1 MYVLAARRMDEPE
14 LRGVQGESRGTA
26 LVGNHRAVRLARV
39 DFFSADWMSRLR
51 EMDADLMRTSS
62 FQLANEGRMPWEPLQ
77 HINMRNR
84 MLAGRLRPAAAPAVA
99 SIADEPV

>member
-1 MYVLAARRMDEPE
+1 MYVLAARRMDEPKF
-14 LRGVQGESRGTA
+14 RGMQGESRGPA

-62 FQLANEGRMPWEPLQ
+62 FQLANEGRMFGKAFQ
-77 HINMRNR
+77 DIYVRDR
-84 MLAGRLRPAAAPAVA
+84 MFARRHRPTSAPAVA
-99 SIADEPV
+99 AIADEPG